1 MIRRWGILMKRDM
14 LYEGKAKKVYKT
26 DNPYEVLIDYK
37 DDATAYNAEK
47 KAVFAG
53 KGHLNNEISSILF
66 TMLQEAGVDNHF
78 IRKLSDTEQ
87 LVSAVTIV
95 PIEVIVRNVAAGSM
109 AKRLG
114 LEEGT
119 ALSQTII
126 EFCYKRDDLGDP
138 LVTEDH
144 IRELKLATDS
154 ELEVIRQHAAKVNEV
169 LGAYFATLGIQLIDF
184 KLEFGHKQENGQLV
198 LADEVSPDT
207 CRLWDKQTGE
217 RLDKDVF
224 RRGLGDLPITYQ
236 KLLERLE
243 AAR

>member
-1 MIRRWGILMKRDM
+1 MKRDM